1 MLNHHMTRRTFVGS
15 AAALTLALAGCSRGA
30 DGKNAPGSTE
40 TDSGLAEGGAPADG
54 IAAGD
59 GATMAASGSVLVAY
73 YSATGNTEAVALT
86 IADELGAGTF
96 SITPVEPY
104 TDEDL
109 DYNDSSSRVSV
120 EHDDSARSVEL
131 AQVAPDS
138 FDAYTT
144 VFVGYP
150 IWWGEASWVVDGF
163 VLGNDFSG
171 KTVVPFCTSASSGIG
186 GSATAL
192 AELAG
197 TGSWQEGMRFSA
209 NASADE
215 VVSWLDGL
223 QLA

>member
-30 DGKNAPGSTE
+30 DGENASGSTA
-40 TDSGLAEGGAPADG
+40 TGSGLAEGGAPADG
-54 IAAGD
+54 LAAGD
-59 GATMAASGSVLVAY
+59 GATVAAS
-73 YSATGNTEAVALT
+73 
-86 IADELGAGTF
+86 
-96 SITPVEPY
+96 
-104 TDEDL
+104 
-109 DYNDSSSRVSV
+109 
-120 EHDDSARSVEL
+120 DDPARSVEL

-192 AELAG
+192 AELAV

-209 NASADE
+209 NGSADE
-215 VVSWLDGL
+215 VVSWLDDL

>member
-131 AQVAPDS
+131 AQVAP
-138 FDAYTT
+138 
-144 VFVGYP
+144 
-150 IWWGEASWVVDGF
+150 IASMRIPQCSWAIP
-163 VLGNDFSG
+163 SG
-171 KTVVPFCTSASSGIG
+171 GAVAH
-186 GSATAL
+186 
-192 AELAG
+192 
-197 TGSWQEGMRFSA
+197 
-209 NASADE
+209 
-215 VVSWLDGL
+215 GL
-223 QLA
+223 STDL